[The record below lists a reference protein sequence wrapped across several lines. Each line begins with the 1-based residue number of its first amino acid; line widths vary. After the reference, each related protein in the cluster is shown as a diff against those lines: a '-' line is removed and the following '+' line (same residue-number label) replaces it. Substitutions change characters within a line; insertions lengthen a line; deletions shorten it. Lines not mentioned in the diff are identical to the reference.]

1 MVTNVRR
8 AVEDA
13 LNLKSCSML
22 LNLEI
27 LKIVGYMST
36 VGGRLDA
43 NRQVKKKR
51 TNFICIPNV
60 NRLKQT

>member
-1 MVTNVRR
+1 MVTKVRR

-13 LNLKSCSML
+13 LNLQSYSKL

-27 LKIVGYMST
+27 LKTVGYMST
-36 VGGRLDA
+36 VGAGLDA
-43 NRQVKKKR
+43 NRQIKEK

>member
-36 VGGRLDA
+36 VGGRLDETGKL
-43 NRQVKKKR
+43 RKKELILYAYP
-51 TNFICIPNV
+51 T
-60 NRLKQT
+60 